1 MNIIVQKANTEERL
15 KEAFEIRREVFVREQ
30 QVSPEDEY
38 DTFEDEAVHFLAML
52 EGKAAG
58 TARWRFTQ
66 KGIKLERFAVL
77 KSARGK
83 GVGQALVPAVLR
95 DIQEHPDAKGKLIY
109 MHAQLSAIPL
119 YEKFGFLK
127 VGDIFTECDI
137 QHYQMERYL

>member
-1 MNIIVQKANTEERL
+1 MNITVQKARTEEEL

-30 QVSPEDEY
+30 RVSPEDEY
-38 DTFEDEAVHFLAML
+38 DEFEEDSTHFLAML

-58 TARWRFTQ
+58 TARWRFTE

-77 KSARGK
+77 RAARGK
-83 GVGQALVPAVLR
+83 GVGQALVAAALR
-95 DIQEHPDAKGKLIY
+95 DVQEHPEAKGRLIY
-109 MHAQLSAIPL
+109 MHAQLSAVPL

-137 QHYQMERYL
+137 EHYQMERYL